1 MEENKRISK
10 AAITKW
16 LNNPKAMK
24 ELEIAIQE
32 ADKKAKEIKEKS
44 RVKYEQLKEP
54 FTI

>member
-1 MEENKRISK
+1 MEERKRISK
-10 AAITKW
+10 TAINKW